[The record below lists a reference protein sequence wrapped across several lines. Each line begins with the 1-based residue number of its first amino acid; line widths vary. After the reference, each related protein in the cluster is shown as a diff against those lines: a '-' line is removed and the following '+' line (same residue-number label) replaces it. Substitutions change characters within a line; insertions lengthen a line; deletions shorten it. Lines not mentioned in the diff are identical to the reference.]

1 MIRSNQH
8 KLVGILN
15 GIDYDINNPQTDPN
29 IFVNYDINSLDR
41 KVQNKIEL
49 QKLLKLEVNPNI
61 PMVGIVSRLVSQKGL
76 DLISFMMPEII
87 NENLQLVILGTGRK
101 SISINVP
108 LL

>member
-1 MIRSNQH
+1 MKAGINFADKVSTVSPSYAGEIKTAFYGNTLDGLIRANEY

-15 GIDYDINNPQTDPN
+15 GIDYDINNPQTDQN
-29 IFVNYDINSLDR
+29 LFVNYDINSLDK

-76 DLISFMMPEII
+76 S
-87 NENLQLVILGTGRK
+87 
-101 SISINVP
+101 
-108 LL
+108 